1 MDGFPVLSPSPEQ
14 GHRNKND
21 GMNNEREHMSKDAL
35 RMFAAT
41 GVLSAVLG
49 LGACSTPGFRSAGTP
64 NETSST
70 SSSASP
76 SASSSYEAELKQAL
90 QSASSDFERGVLERA
105 VKAGRI
111 SESDYREANEKYQEC
126 MAAKGDDVEFDT
138 DQSTGLMQ
146 EHMNTDDTYDSAKA
160 NEDSMACAKGT
171 NLQIRDLYERMVQN
185 PSNADEIELVVG
197 CLKRRKLVP
206 DSFTKQDYLTEMGKP
221 EGSSKLDTSSDA
233 FSQCLAN
240 PSK

>member
-1 MDGFPVLSPSPEQ
+1 M
-14 GHRNKND
+14 
-21 GMNNEREHMSKDAL
+21 MNMKKGIHMSKDAL
-35 RMFAAT
+35 RVVAAA
-41 GVLSAVLG
+41 GVLSVVLG
-49 LGACSTPGFRSAGTP
+49 LGACSMPGSGNAGA
-64 NETSST
+64 SDGG
-70 SSSASP
+70 SSSS
-76 SASSSYEAELKQAL
+76 SSSSGSSSYEAELKQAL

-146 EHMNTDDTYDSAKA
+146 EHMNTDDNYDSA
-160 NEDSMACAKGT
+160 

>member
-1 MDGFPVLSPSPEQ
+1 MNMKKRVMSGVLGAALVLS
-14 GHRNKND
+14 
-21 GMNNEREHMSKDAL
+21 
-35 RMFAAT
+35 
-41 GVLSAVLG
+41 VVLG
-49 LGACSTPGFRSAGTP
+49 LGACSMPGSGNAGA
-64 NETSST
+64 SDGG
-70 SSSASP
+70 SSSS
-76 SASSSYEAELKQAL
+76 SSSSGSSSYEAELKQAL

-146 EHMNTDDTYDSAKA
+146 EHMNTDDNYDSAKA

-206 DSFTKQDYLTEMGKP
+206 DSFTKQDFLTEMGKP

>member
-1 MDGFPVLSPSPEQ
+1 
-14 GHRNKND
+14 
-21 GMNNEREHMSKDAL
+21 MNMKKGIHMSKDAL
-35 RMFAAT
+35 RVVAAA
-41 GVLSAVLG
+41 GVLSVVLG
-49 LGACSTPGFRSAGTP
+49 LGACSMPGSGNAGA
-64 NETSST
+64 SDGG
-70 SSSASP
+70 SSSS
-76 SASSSYEAELKQAL
+76 SSSSGSSSYEAELKQAL

-105 VKAGRI
+105 AKAGRI

-146 EHMNTDDTYDSAKA
+146 EHMNTDDNYDSAKA

-221 EGSSKLDTSSDA
+221 EGVVEAGHVVGRVLPVPGEPEQVEEVLLVFRQGRIVPA
-233 FSQCLAN
+233 RVGG
-240 PSK
+240 

>member
-1 MDGFPVLSPSPEQ
+1 MERQHFPFMHHSFERNTYVKRCVARGCGCRCVVSGVGFGGVF
-14 GHRNKND
+14 
-21 GMNNEREHMSKDAL
+21 DA
-35 RMFAAT
+35 
-41 GVLSAVLG
+41 
-49 LGACSTPGFRSAGTP
+49 GFRECRCIRWG
-64 NETSST
+64 
-70 SSSASP
+70 SSSS
-76 SASSSYEAELKQAL
+76 SSSSGSSSYEAELKQAL

-146 EHMNTDDTYDSAKA
+146 EHMNTDDNYDSAKA

>member
-1 MDGFPVLSPSPEQ
+1 
-14 GHRNKND
+14 
-21 GMNNEREHMSKDAL
+21 MNMKKGIHMSKDAL
-35 RMFAAT
+35 RVVAAA
-41 GVLSAVLG
+41 GVLSVVLG
-49 LGACSTPGFRSAGTP
+49 LGACSMPGSGNAGA
-64 NETSST
+64 SDGG
-70 SSSASP
+70 SSSS
-76 SASSSYEAELKQAL
+76 SSSSGSSSYEAELKQAL

-146 EHMNTDDTYDSAKA
+146 EHMNTDDNYRSRPRRTRTAWRARRARTCRSATCTS
-160 NEDSMACAKGT
+160 EWCS
-171 NLQIRDLYERMVQN
+171 N

>member
-1 MDGFPVLSPSPEQ
+1 MS
-14 GHRNKND
+14 
-21 GMNNEREHMSKDAL
+21 GMLHVFLFFIFAL
-35 RMFAAT
+35 TPPLVIFR
-41 GVLSAVLG
+41 GSVSAVWDRPC
-49 LGACSTPGFRSAGTP
+49 AVRDVEPKTNCPGI
-64 NETSST
+64 
-70 SSSASP
+70 
-76 SASSSYEAELKQAL
+76 
-90 QSASSDFERGVLERA
+90 LERA

-126 MAAKGDDVEFDT
+126 LAAKGDDVEFDT

-146 EHMNTDDTYDSAKA
+146 EHMNTDDNYDSAKA

>member
-1 MDGFPVLSPSPEQ
+1 M
-14 GHRNKND
+14 
-21 GMNNEREHMSKDAL
+21 MNMKKGIHMSKDAL
-35 RMFAAT
+35 RVVAAA
-41 GVLSAVLG
+41 GVLSVVLG
-49 LGACSTPGFRSAGTP
+49 LGACSMPGSGNAGA
-64 NETSST
+64 SDGG
-70 SSSASP
+70 SSSS
-76 SASSSYEAELKQAL
+76 SSSSGLSSYEAELKQAL

-146 EHMNTDDTYDSAKA
+146 EHMNTDDNYDSAKA